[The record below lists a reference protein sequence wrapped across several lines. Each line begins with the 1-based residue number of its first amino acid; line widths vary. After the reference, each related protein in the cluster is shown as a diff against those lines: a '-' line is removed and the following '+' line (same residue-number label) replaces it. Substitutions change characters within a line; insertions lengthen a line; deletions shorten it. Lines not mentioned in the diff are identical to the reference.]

1 MALFL
6 VLNRPVTLSSVL
18 KTLPSGVHAL
28 TLGCSFSH
36 SSRGTS
42 LSVSLP
48 SSPSLLRFSSPM
60 PFFIITINSP
70 CPPLL
75 EVAGPPSYIP
85 FQLSVL
91 RPSHV
96 PFFFL
101 LHSPDTTGAVGE
113 TDGEPRAGSANFP
126 QSCLHL
132 SGFFLCLLPCSR
144 QPECSTLN

>member
-96 PFFFL
+96 PFFFFYTL
-101 LHSPDTTGAVGE
+101 LTPLGLWERLMGSLGQDQQTSLKVASTSQASFCVSSPA
-113 TDGEPRAGSANFP
+113 AGSPNAP
-126 QSCLHL
+126 L
-132 SGFFLCLLPCSR
+132 
-144 QPECSTLN
+144 